1 MSIGGRDGDNSEMP
15 HHHIRLTLSVSPGGE
30 NCVDES
36 EGDGE
41 NIDPAAGLPHDPRNW
56 TSEQVGIWVQR
67 WGQKYNIENLDLR
80 RFHMNGRGLCLM
92 TISGFNY
99 RVPGNGEQMY
109 LDFRSLLA
117 NV

>member
-1 MSIGGRDGDNSEMP
+1 
-15 HHHIRLTLSVSPGGE
+15 
-30 NCVDES
+30 
-36 EGDGE
+36 
-41 NIDPAAGLPHDPRNW
+41 
-56 TSEQVGIWVQR
+56 
-67 WGQKYNIENLDLR
+67 
-80 RFHMNGRGLCLM
+80 MNGRGLCLM